1 MRGSALSGKMCI
13 RDRSLAASCA
23 SAGEFKQRLSEL
35 AALNGVLFELSQNL
49 FLNRQG
55 LTKVKD
61 SLLAKVSL
69 KAFHN
74 QSLVALHAWAYICTG
89 TASGTIQGGNRD
101 CKLVEMCIRD
111 SHYPLAE
118 SAVLSHNGPLI

>member
-1 MRGSALSGKMCI
+1 MEEHPVALAIYILSPNSWESVFHKESRRILRERRENSSRGLK
-13 RDRSLAASCA
+13 
-23 SAGEFKQRLSEL
+23 L

-74 QSLVALHAWAYICTG
+74 QSLVA
-89 TASGTIQGGNRD
+89 
-101 CKLVEMCIRD
+101 
-111 SHYPLAE
+111 
-118 SAVLSHNGPLI
+118 